1 MSKESKKGVRMGL
14 SIISGF
20 KKYLKELSE
29 ITGKKYNLNS
39 TVSLFSNKKEMK
51 QYFENELGVDTS
63 DVLNKGISA
72 SEIDNLSVK
81 NGKLVRGGAKAGK
94 ESDGTSL
101 FDLVKQKNDAEKSEN
116 SSSDSSKSEDGS
128 VFNDASQTTTGKNL
142 LQDLKTKE
150 SKAAGDT
157 VADVFNLLMQDEEFT
172 KTLDTDGDGEINDE
186 EMKAFFNTIKGNDEN
201 DKVISL
207 DDILTAAGD
216 ISDGK
221 LKTEDIKEEQDKA
234 EEKDKAE
241 SSDSSSG
248 ASGASGSG
256 GVGGGGGVSGSGG
269 SGATAAANTQ
279 TTDEKTLDNMSVK
292 EIETELQGKRKTL
305 DSKNKDLNE
314 ALEGKSE
321 ELQKMQDKID
331 DSYKDY
337 QKEMEKVDKK
347 LAKEIDA
354 KKQEVDT
361 KEQAIRTQEAQIAT
375 DEQAV
380 TDAETKVTDASS
392 QRQNFEN
399 IVSELEA
406 SKGDSK
412 DLTKTAEIDSKI
424 SAAKEQLEKAK
435 ETEEKAKESKTEAE
449 NKVKEDNEKKTEL
462 ETELETLNQE
472 MEELEKQLNDKATD
486 DQKEKLEK
494 LKEEWTKNKE
504 DFETKRTEL
513 ADKAKTEVKAAQKE
527 VDTYEKALTEAKNR
541 ENQKEYGNSDISED
555 IIEFAKK
562 YLGYNEA
569 DGSADEFMKAHG
581 YTSATP
587 WCAGFVDYI
596 LENCGDYD
604 KVADW
609 YKNVDNKLYCPDVY
623 ATAQSANAVVD
634 ASQAQAGDLVLFDWD
649 GDGTKDHIG
658 IVTDTSGGK
667 IRTIEGNTSDQVA
680 QREYEISDGRLKF
693 CRITK

>member
-39 TVSLFSNKKEMK
+39 TVSLFSNKKEVK

-63 DVLNKGISA
+63 DILNKGISA

-116 SSSDSSKSEDGS
+116 SSSDSSNSKDGS
-128 VFNDASQTTTGKNL
+128 VFNDASQTTTGKSI
-142 LQDLKTKE
+142 LQDSKTKAN
-150 SKAAGDT
+150 KAAGDT

-186 EMKAFFNTIKGNDEN
+186 EMKAFFNTIKGSDEN
-201 DKVISL
+201 DKVVSL

-221 LKTEDIKEEQDKA
+221 LKTEDIKEEQDKT
-234 EEKDKAE
+234 ED
-241 SSDSSSG
+241 SDSSSG
-248 ASGASGSG
+248 ASGASGGG
-256 GVGGGGGVSGSGG
+256 GVGGSGGVSGSGG
-269 SGATAAANTQ
+269 SGSTAAANTQ
-279 TTDEKTLDNMSVK
+279 TTDEKTLDNMSSK
-292 EIETELQGKRKTL
+292 EIEAELKTKRSDL

-412 DLTKTAEIDSKI
+412 DLTKSAEIDSKI

-435 ETEEKAKESKTEAE
+435 ANEDKAKTAKTEAE
-449 NKVKEDNEKKTEL
+449 NKVKKDNEEKTKL

-486 DQKEKLEK
+486 EQKEKLEK

-581 YTSATP
+581 MTSATP

-609 YKNVDNKLYCPDVY
+609 YKNVGNKLYCPDVY
-623 ATAQSANAVVD
+623 ASAQSANAVVD
-634 ASQAQAGDLVLFDWD
+634 ASQAQAGDLVLFDWE

-658 IVTDTSGGK
+658 IVTDVSGGV

-680 QREYEISDGRLKF
+680 QREYNASDGRLKF

>member
-39 TVSLFSNKKEMK
+39 TVSLFSNKKEVK

-63 DVLNKGISA
+63 DILNKGISA

-116 SSSDSSKSEDGS
+116 SSSDSSNSKDGS
-128 VFNDASQTTTGKNL
+128 VFNDASQTTTGKSI
-142 LQDLKTKE
+142 LQDSKTKAN
-150 SKAAGDT
+150 KAAGDT

-186 EMKAFFNTIKGNDEN
+186 EMKAFFNTIKGSDEN
-201 DKVISL
+201 DKVVSL

-221 LKTEDIKEEQDKA
+221 LKTEDIKEEQDKT
-234 EEKDKAE
+234 ED
-241 SSDSSSG
+241 SDSSSG
-248 ASGASGSG
+248 ASGASGASGGG
-256 GVGGGGGVSGSGG
+256 GVGGSGGVSGSGG
-269 SGATAAANTQ
+269 SGSTAAANTQ
-279 TTDEKTLDNMSVK
+279 TTDEKTLDNMSSK
-292 EIETELQGKRKTL
+292 EIEAELKTKRSDL

-412 DLTKTAEIDSKI
+412 DLTKSAEIDSKI

-435 ETEEKAKESKTEAE
+435 ANEEKAKTAKTEAE
-449 NKVKEDNEKKTEL
+449 NKGKDDNEKKTEL

-486 DQKEKLEK
+486 E
-494 LKEEWTKNKE
+494 
-504 DFETKRTEL
+504 RTEL

-581 YTSATP
+581 MTSATP

-609 YKNVDNKLYCPDVY
+609 YKNVGNKLYCPDVY
-623 ATAQSANAVVD
+623 ASAQSANAVVD
-634 ASQAQAGDLVLFDWD
+634 ASQAQAGDLVLFDWE

-658 IVTDTSGGK
+658 IVTDVSGGV

-680 QREYEISDGRLKF
+680 QREYNASDGRLKF

>member
-39 TVSLFSNKKEMK
+39 TVSLFSNKKEVK

-63 DVLNKGISA
+63 DILNKGISA

-116 SSSDSSKSEDGS
+116 SSSDSSNSKDGS
-128 VFNDASQTTTGKNL
+128 VFNDASQTTTGKSI
-142 LQDLKTKE
+142 LQDSKTKAN
-150 SKAAGDT
+150 KAAGDT

-186 EMKAFFNTIKGNDEN
+186 EMKAFFNTIKGSDEN
-201 DKVISL
+201 DKVVSL

-221 LKTEDIKEEQDKA
+221 LKTEDIKEEQDKT
-234 EEKDKAE
+234 ED
-241 SSDSSSG
+241 SDSSSG
-248 ASGASGSG
+248 ASGASGASGGG
-256 GVGGGGGVSGSGG
+256 GVGGSGGVSGSGG
-269 SGATAAANTQ
+269 SGSTAAANTQ
-279 TTDEKTLDNMSVK
+279 TTDEKTLDNMSSK
-292 EIETELQGKRKTL
+292 EIEAELKTKRSDL

-412 DLTKTAEIDSKI
+412 DLTKSAEIDSKI

-435 ETEEKAKESKTEAE
+435 TAKTEAE
-449 NKVKEDNEKKTEL
+449 NKVKDDNEKKTEL

-486 DQKEKLEK
+486 EQKEKLEK

-581 YTSATP
+581 MTSATP

-609 YKNVDNKLYCPDVY
+609 YKNVGNKLYCPDVY
-623 ATAQSANAVVD
+623 ASAQSANAVVD
-634 ASQAQAGDLVLFDWD
+634 ASQAQAGDLVLFDWE

-658 IVTDTSGGK
+658 IVTDVSGGV

-680 QREYEISDGRLKF
+680 QREYNASDGRLKF